1 MTQDAPSC
9 SIAERHVRAAP
20 DGQCNERGGDVG
32 RPKSEQ
38 APPPAAAPAWR
49 SGLAGALSGLAT
61 VAVLH
66 PLDVVR
72 TRLQVHDG
80 HSGHLPRYSGT
91 WHALSSVAR
100 TEGLRGLYAGLYPA
114 MLGSTVS
121 WGLYFFLYNRAKQ
134 QLQHVTK
141 KPELG
146 PALHLL
152 AAAEAGTL
160 VCLLTNPVWL
170 IKTRLQ
176 LQNQKGALRAAGK
189 PYKGFH
195 DITFTVEQPPPF
207 TLHFLCFIRSSD
219 AAVRVF
225 QEEGFRGLYK
235 GLGPSLILV
244 SHGSIQFKA
253 YEESRKLAV
262 RWRSHGDKS
271 SDSTSRGPLGAL
283 DYAALGAISKLVA
296 VLCTYPYQV
305 VRSRLQVCLVS
316 PDPQLIINARQRPGK
331 DGTTRYKS
339 TGQALALIYRYE
351 GIRGFYK
358 GMVPTILRVLPNSSI
373 TFAVYET
380 IMKLLSF

>member
-1 MTQDAPSC
+1 
-9 SIAERHVRAAP
+9 
-20 DGQCNERGGDVG
+20 
-32 RPKSEQ
+32 
-38 APPPAAAPAWR
+38 
-49 SGLAGALSGLAT
+49 
-61 VAVLH
+61 
-66 PLDVVR
+66 
-72 TRLQVHDG
+72 
-80 HSGHLPRYSGT
+80 
-91 WHALSSVAR
+91 
-100 TEGLRGLYAGLYPA
+100 

-134 QLQHVTK
+134 QLQDMTK

-176 LQNQKGALRAAGK
+176 LQNQKGALGAAGK

-195 DITFTVEQPPPF
+195 
-207 TLHFLCFIRSSD
+207 D

-235 GLGPSLILV
+235 GLGPSLI
-244 SHGSIQFKA
+244 
-253 YEESRKLAV
+253 
-262 RWRSHGDKS
+262 
-271 SDSTSRGPLGAL
+271 LGAL

-305 VRSRLQVCLVS
+305 VRSRLQ
-316 PDPQLIINARQRPGK
+316 QRPGN
-331 DGTTRYKS
+331 DGTTKYKS

>member
-1 MTQDAPSC
+1 
-9 SIAERHVRAAP
+9 
-20 DGQCNERGGDVG
+20 
-32 RPKSEQ
+32 
-38 APPPAAAPAWR
+38 
-49 SGLAGALSGLAT
+49 
-61 VAVLH
+61 
-66 PLDVVR
+66 
-72 TRLQVHDG
+72 
-80 HSGHLPRYSGT
+80 
-91 WHALSSVAR
+91 
-100 TEGLRGLYAGLYPA
+100 

-176 LQNQKGALRAAGK
+176 LQNQRGALGAAGK

-195 DITFTVEQPPPF
+195 
-207 TLHFLCFIRSSD
+207 D

-244 SHGSIQFKA
+244 SHGSIQFMA
-253 YEESRKLAV
+253 YEESRKLAI
-262 RWRSHGDKS
+262 RWRSQGDKS
-271 SDSTSRGPLGAL
+271 SDINSRGPLGAL

-305 VRSRLQVCLVS
+305 VRSRLQ
-316 PDPQLIINARQRPGK
+316 QRPGD